1 MTKKQS
7 NAYRHTAARTV
18 ASLRRSMG
26 ERSLLAF
33 GHMYLP
39 HYFQLAP
46 SKMHLELGVAL
57 EQATQQRG
65 ARLAIAAPRGH
76 AKSTL
81 MSLAYVLWSICYR
94 REQYVILISNIGDQA
109 DDQLS
114 AIKEELQQN
123 ESLIADFPEA
133 CEVPGIKPGAP
144 RWRKNEII
152 TRNDIK
158 VTALGINEKIRGRKH
173 KSHRPSLIVLD
184 DIENETSVRSE
195 DQRGQLKEYYT
206 KTVAKAGDKETNIIV
221 IGTLLHFDSL
231 LASLLDSD
239 QFPGWFTRTYRAI
252 CSWSSRPELW
262 EQFESILT
270 GRDEYEQQSGA
281 SAADAFFARHS
292 TEMLRGTDV
301 LWPER
306 ESYRDLITMRA
317 LEGQRSFDSEKQNIP
332 IDPDDCLFSA
342 AKLRFWDD
350 EYDSVEHL
358 LATVGKNGRLLGA
371 CDPSMGKKSKGSD
384 PSAIIVLL
392 RDIKSNQLYVLE
404 ADIAIRTPEKTIDT
418 ILEYG
423 RKYRFSHFAIET
435 IQFQEFMAHE
445 LKRRARDAGVALR
458 VKELKPTT
466 DKLGRIQSLEPI
478 VSAGNL
484 LFCRKHRILLD
495 QLRQFPLAKHDD
507 GPDALEMAVQ
517 LGRERRPY
525 LSVAAA
531 GDYDPIWAK
540 LTAPYVFPEPPDDP
554 PPVQWAVRPTTR

>member
-7 NAYRHTAARTV
+7 IAYRRTTARTV
-18 ASLRRSMG
+18 ASLRRSIA

-33 GHMYLP
+33 GYMYLP
-39 HYFQLAP
+39 KYFQLAP
-46 SKMHLELGVAL
+46 SRMHLELGAAL
-57 EQATQQRG
+57 ERATQQRG

-81 MSLAYVLWSICYR
+81 VSLAYVLWSICYR
-94 REQYVILISNIGDQA
+94 RERYVILISNIGDQA

-133 CEVPGIKPGAP
+133 CEEPGIKPAAP

-152 TRNDIK
+152 TRNKIK

-184 DIENETSVRSE
+184 DIENEASVRSE
-195 DQRGQLKEYYT
+195 EQRGQLKEYYT
-206 KTVAKAGDKETNIIV
+206 KTVAKAGYKKTNIIV

-231 LASLLDSD
+231 LASLLDPD
-239 QFPGWFTRTYRAI
+239 QSPGWFTRRYQAI

-281 SAADAFFARHS
+281 SAAKAFFEQHE
-292 TEMLRGTDV
+292 TKMLCGTDV

-332 IDPDDCLFSA
+332 IDPDDCLFSD

-350 EYDSVEHL
+350 EYDSVEQL
-358 LATVGKNGRLLGA
+358 LAAKGKRGILLGA

-392 RDIKSNQLYVLE
+392 RDIKSGQLYVLE
-404 ADIAIRTPEKTIDT
+404 ADIAIRTPEETIET
-418 ILEYG
+418 ILEYC
-423 RKYRFSHFAIET
+423 RKYRFYRFAIET

-445 LKRRARDAGVALR
+445 LKRRARDQGVALR

-484 LFCRKHRILLD
+484 LFCSKHRILLD

-525 LSVAAA
+525 LSVEAA
-531 GDYDPIWAK
+531 DPIWDK
-540 LTAPYVFPEPPDDP
+540 LTAPFVFPDPPEDP